1 MTILIVD
8 DEDLTR
14 RGLISSI
21 KNLKLPITDFY
32 EADDGSKGVRVAT
45 EKRPDIILSDIRMAK
60 MSGIDMV
67 DELKDR
73 LPDSA
78 FIFMSGYS
86 DREYLKAAIR
96 LKAVSFIEKPID
108 LKELESVL
116 KEAIRTIEDL
126 KLSHESKLLHSRAA
140 SRQLALRLT
149 LSPEEAGELPGE
161 LSDGSV
167 SDMVRKNR
175 YVTTFI
181 LKIVQSLS
189 LMDAEE
195 KKRINDAFDAFLS
208 GMRCAEIN
216 MEKHDQYLVY
226 HVFSPERLDNN
237 RIERIGKALKEA
249 LGDKRRFFISAGQS
263 VSGMEKAFISYNQ
276 AVVLLQSAFFKD
288 YGCIIFDSKEELLP
302 APKVLPDPSG
312 AYLLALLS
320 GDAKKVRETEEQI
333 ERSLSDSRNLMPDQ
347 VRDIYYKLFISVY
360 DAYKKLSIYPEN
372 AFASSESLLSF
383 VQECNTLKELSDALS
398 ERSDELLSSME
409 KDESEN
415 PVVLDIKVFISRNY
429 SRENLSV
436 KEISDHVHLSST
448 YICTLFKNE
457 TGVTLNQY
465 ITLFR
470 MDKAKE
476 LLSDPKNK
484 IADISAKVGYSDGNY
499 FGKSFKKAV
508 GMTPGEYRAQVII

>member
-21 KNLKLPITDFY
+21 KNLGLPITDFY
-32 EADDGSKGVRVAT
+32 EADDGSKGVKVAA

-96 LKAVSFIEKPID
+96 LKAVNFIEKPID

-116 KEAIRTIEDL
+116 LEAIRTIEDL
-126 KLSHESKLLHSRAA
+126 KFSHESKLLHNRAE

-167 SDMVRKNR
+167 SDMVRKNK
-175 YVTTFI
+175 YITTFI
-181 LKIVQSLS
+181 VKTVESLS

-226 HVFSPERLDNN
+226 HVFSPERLENN
-237 RIERIGKALKEA
+237 RTERIGKALKEA
-249 LGDKRRFFISAGQS
+249 LGENRRFFISAGQS

-276 AVVLLQSAFFKD
+276 AVVLLQSAFFND

-383 VQECNTLKELSDALS
+383 VQECNTLKELSDALR
-398 ERSDELLSSME
+398 ERSEELLSSME

-415 PVVLDIKVFISRNY
+415 PVVLDIKVFI
-429 SRENLSV
+429 
-436 KEISDHVHLSST
+436 
-448 YICTLFKNE
+448 
-457 TGVTLNQY
+457 
-465 ITLFR
+465 
-470 MDKAKE
+470 
-476 LLSDPKNK
+476 
-484 IADISAKVGYSDGNY
+484 
-499 FGKSFKKAV
+499 
-508 GMTPGEYRAQVII
+508 

>member
-21 KNLKLPITDFY
+21 KNLELPITDLY
-32 EADDGSKGVRVAT
+32 EADDGLKGVRVAT

-67 DELKDR
+67 DELKER

-86 DREYLKAAIR
+86 DRDYLKAAIR

-108 LKELESVL
+108 LKELKNVL
-116 KEAIRTIEDL
+116 MEAIRTIEDL
-126 KLSHESKLLHSRAA
+126 KFSHESKLLHNRAA

-149 LSPEEAGELPGE
+149 LSPEEAGDLPGE
-161 LSDGSV
+161 LSEGSV
-167 SDMVRKNR
+167 SDMVKKNR
-175 YVTTFI
+175 YITTFI
-181 LKIVQSLS
+181 VKTVQSLS

-216 MEKHDQYLVY
+216 MEKHDQHLVY
-226 HVFSPERLDNN
+226 HVFSPERLEKN

-249 LGDKRRFFISAGQS
+249 LGEKRFFISAGQS

-276 AVVLLQSAFFKD
+276 AVVLLQSAFFND

-320 GDAKKVRETEEQI
+320 GDAAKVRETEEQI

-360 DAYKKLSIYPEN
+360 DAYKNLSIYPEN

-383 VQECNTLKELSDALS
+383 VQERNTLKELSDALR
-398 ERSDELLSSME
+398 ERSEELLSSME

-415 PVVLDIKVFISRNY
+415 PVVLEIKVFISRNY

-436 KEISDHVHLSST
+436 KEISEHVHLSST

-465 ITLFR
+465 ITLYR

-499 FGKSFKKAV
+499 FGKSFKKTV